1 MVATVFF
8 TSFNIHNA
16 ANYAVCSKIIYRVL
30 YIIIMHMYII
40 LFTSDPTLTPE
51 NVLAELQEVQL
62 WGSVESSRYLDMPSS
77 THDDLIHRHGDG
89 AQGKSALVNEYL
101 SQHPYPRWGQIVQ
114 LLERREING
123 KARAGL
129 AQEVKDK
136 YMTSEYTILY
146 TCTCTCTTQGL
157 HITVH
162 STQCCNYMIII
173 YGSVASFPLTFPL
186 SVFLC
191 VV

>member
-1 MVATVFF
+1 MGSSPVVANVFF

-16 ANYAVCSKIIYRVL
+16 ANYTVCSKIINSTL

-51 NVLAELQEVQL
+51 NVVAELQEVQL
-62 WGSVESSRYLDMPSS
+62 WGRVESYSYLDMPHS
-77 THDDLIHRHGDG
+77 THDNLIRRHGDG

-114 LLERREING
+114 LLEWREKNG

-136 YMTSEYTILY
+136 YVTSKYTIL
-146 TCTCTCTTQGL
+146 
-157 HITVH
+157 
-162 STQCCNYMIII
+162 
-173 YGSVASFPLTFPL
+173 
-186 SVFLC
+186 
-191 VV
+191 

>member
-1 MVATVFF
+1 MFFF

-16 ANYAVCSKIIYRVL
+16 ANYAVRSKIINSTL

-62 WGSVESSRYLDMPSS
+62 WERRESSLYLDMPDS
-77 THDDLIHRHGDG
+77 THGNLIHRHGDG

-101 SQHPYPRWGQIVQ
+101 SQHPYPMWGQIVR
-114 LLERREING
+114 LLKDRERDG

-146 TCTCTCTTQGL
+146 TCTTQGL

-162 STQCCNYMIII
+162 STQYCNYMIMVQ
-173 YGSVASFPLTFPL
+173 S
-186 SVFLC
+186 
-191 VV
+191 

>member
-1 MVATVFF
+1 MMDAP
-8 TSFNIHNA
+8 
-16 ANYAVCSKIIYRVL
+16 R
-30 YIIIMHMYII
+30 IMHMYII

-62 WGSVESSRYLDMPSS
+62 WGSDESLLYLDMPSS
-77 THDDLIHRHGDG
+77 THDNLIRRHGDG

-101 SQHPYPRWGQIVQ
+101 SQHPYPRWGQIVK
-114 LLERREING
+114 LLEEREKKG

-136 YMTSEYTILY
+136 WVKDMTSEYTI
-146 TCTCTCTTQGL
+146 
-157 HITVH
+157 H
-162 STQCCNYMIII
+162 NYMIMVQ
-173 YGSVASFPLTFPL
+173 SQSSLSPSR

-191 VV
+191 VDM

>member
-1 MVATVFF
+1 MFFF

-16 ANYAVCSKIIYRVL
+16 ANYAVCSKIINSTL

-62 WGSVESSRYLDMPSS
+62 SGRDESSDYLDMSLD
-77 THDDLIHRHGDG
+77 THDDLIRHHGDG

-101 SQHPYPRWGQIVQ
+101 SHHPYPRWSQIVR
-114 LLERREING
+114 LLEKMERDG

-146 TCTCTCTTQGL
+146 TCTTQGI

-162 STQCCNYMIII
+162 NTQCCNYMIMVQ
-173 YGSVASFPLTFPL
+173 S
-186 SVFLC
+186 
-191 VV
+191 

>member
-1 MVATVFF
+1 MGSCPVFF

-16 ANYAVCSKIIYRVL
+16 IYAVCSKIISSTL

-62 WGSVESSRYLDMPSS
+62 WGRNESWGCLDMPFSI
-77 THDDLIHRHGDG
+77 HNDLIHRHGDG

-101 SQHPYPRWGQIVQ
+101 SQHPYPRWGQIVE
-114 LLERREING
+114 LLEWREREG

-129 AQEVKDK
+129 VQEVKDK
-136 YMTSEYTILY
+136 YM
-146 TCTCTCTTQGL
+146 
-157 HITVH
+157 HDK
-162 STQCCNYMIII
+162 
-173 YGSVASFPLTFPL
+173 
-186 SVFLC
+186 
-191 VV
+191 

>member
-1 MVATVFF
+1 MGSSPVVANVFF

-16 ANYAVCSKIIYRVL
+16 ANYVICSMLINSTL

-62 WGSVESSRYLDMPSS
+62 WGRDESWNYLDMPSD
-77 THDDLIHRHGDG
+77 THADLIRRHGNG

-101 SQHPYPRWGQIVQ
+101 SQHPYPRWGQIRLIVR
-114 LLERREING
+114 LLEEREKKG

-129 AQEVKDK
+129 AQKVKDK
-136 YMTSEYTILY
+136 YMTSEYTI
-146 TCTCTCTTQGL
+146 
-157 HITVH
+157 V
-162 STQCCNYMIII
+162 
-173 YGSVASFPLTFPL
+173 
-186 SVFLC
+186 
-191 VV
+191 

>member
-1 MVATVFF
+1 
-8 TSFNIHNA
+8 
-16 ANYAVCSKIIYRVL
+16 
-30 YIIIMHMYII
+30 MHMYII

-62 WGSVESSRYLDMPSS
+62 WESDESLDYLDMPYS
-77 THDDLIHRHGDG
+77 THDDIIHRHGDG

-114 LLERREING
+114 LLEEREKKG

-136 YMTSEYTILY
+136 WVKDMTSEYTI
-146 TCTCTCTTQGL
+146 
-157 HITVH
+157 H
-162 STQCCNYMIII
+162 NYMIMVQ
-173 YGSVASFPLTFPL
+173 SQSSLSPSRSLSFSL
-186 SVFLC
+186 
-191 VV
+191 